1 MNNKEF
7 IAELAKRT
15 EMTPKESQQLVDRL
29 IEIMADALD
38 DGDTIN
44 IQGFGSFETRKK
56 TERIIVNPAT
66 KQRQLIPPKLTVS
79 FKPSTVLKDKI
90 KSGTKGQ
97 ADS

>member
-1 MNNKEF
+1 MTNKEF

-15 EMTPKESQQLVDRL
+15 ETSSKDCQQLVEKL

-44 IQGFGSFETRKK
+44 VQGFGSFETKKK
-56 TERIIVNPAT
+56 TERVIVNPAT
-66 KQRQLIPPKLTVS
+66 KQRQLIPPKLTVG

-90 KSGTKGQ
+90 RK
-97 ADS
+97 